1 MILQGLYNPYKI
13 PLPEPEPEPLQRR
26 LSRRLIS
33 NQNQNLIKSRAK
45 PTTATSILATTQ
57 SSLTLATSAPVSVT
71 DRRTNILKLL
81 ETSFPDA
88 KPKENT
94 DFDEIFVETVT
105 PNPWA
110 INPAQFDIVP
120 AVPSKDVAENLFV
133 NNKEKEDP
141 VPFARQFS
149 PVPAVPDD
157 TQDIERQPKKVL
169 QLNSADTIEN
179 SGTNPKIVSPTR
191 KCFEKCIEQFC
202 LPISDLGNYESCEGK
217 CKIFCE

>member
-45 PTTATSILATTQ
+45 PTTATSILATPQ
-57 SSLTLATSAPVSVT
+57 RSLTLATSAPVSVT

-120 AVPSKDVAENLFV
+120 AVPSKDVAEDLFV
-133 NNKEKEDP
+133 NNKKKEDP
-141 VPFARQFS
+141 VPFPRQFS

-157 TQDIERQPKKVL
+157 THDIDRQPKKVL
-169 QLNSADTIEN
+169 QLNGVDNIDNNVRNTKKGSLPRN
-179 SGTNPKIVSPTR
+179 CLG
-191 KCFEKCIEQFC
+191 KCLDQFC
-202 LPISDLGNYESCEGK
+202 LPVSDLSLYGNCEDK
-217 CKIFCE
+217 CKTFCQ